1 VTGPHPELEP
11 LVSSRPAPSQPRIFR
26 GWFVVAGAFAVTS
39 VGFGIGRKLIEH
51 VYEKVTRD
59 DCARVYLR
67 AVAVS

>member
-1 VTGPHPELEP
+1 
-11 LVSSRPAPSQPRIFR
+11 
-26 GWFVVAGAFAVTS
+26 VVAGAFAGTF